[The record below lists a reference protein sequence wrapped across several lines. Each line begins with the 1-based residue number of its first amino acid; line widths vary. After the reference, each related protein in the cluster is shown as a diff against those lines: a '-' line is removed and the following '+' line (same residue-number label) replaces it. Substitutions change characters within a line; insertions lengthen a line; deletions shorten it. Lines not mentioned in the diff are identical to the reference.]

1 MASDPTSLLI
11 FSLVIVAVN
20 IMVLILLK
28 ETGRPIA
35 LMISAATLVFC
46 LLQAFYAYLSQQI
59 GMLVQALG
67 AGAFFS
73 IFLTNLVHQMLL
85 GLKEPVKIQH

>member
-1 MASDPTSLLI
+1 MAFDPTSLLI

-20 IMVLILLK
+20 IVILILLK

-35 LMISAATLVFC
+35 LMISAATLIFC
-46 LLQAFYAYLSQQI
+46 LQQAFYAYQSQRI
-59 GMLVQALG
+59 NMLVQALG

-73 IFLTNLVHQMLL
+73 IFLFNLIHQMLL
-85 GLKEPVKIQH
+85 GPKEPVKAQH